1 MRIVVWWTLSI
12 PNLLHDIMLYPTTKE
27 GTLAKHAGAYKSEKR
42 RKELSRQ
49 KKREEKLQRR
59 LHKGLD
65 SQPVAEQELAHN
77 EVPQDENTSGHA

>member
-1 MRIVVWWTLSI
+1 M
-12 PNLLHDIMLYPTTKE
+12 
-27 GTLAKHAGAYKSEKR
+27 AKHAGAYKSEKR

-65 SQPVAEQELAHN
+65 TKTESEQEPTSN
-77 EVPQDENTSGHA
+77 EVPHDENTSDNA

>member
-1 MRIVVWWTLSI
+1 MVYGTLSI
-12 PNLLHDIMLYPTTKE
+12 PILLHDIMFYPTTKE

-42 RKELSRQ
+42 RKEVSRQ

-65 SQPVAEQELAHN
+65 TKPEGEQGLTQN
-77 EVPQDENTSGHA
+77 EVSQDEKASGSA

>member
-1 MRIVVWWTLSI
+1 
-12 PNLLHDIMLYPTTKE
+12 
-27 GTLAKHAGAYKSEKR
+27 LAKHAAAYKSEKR

-65 SQPVAEQELAHN
+65 TKPEGEQEMTHN
-77 EVPQDENTSGHA
+77 EVSQDKKANSSA

>member
-1 MRIVVWWTLSI
+1 MMINEILSI
-12 PNLLHDIMLYPTTKE
+12 PNLLHDIMFYPTTKE
-27 GTLAKHAGAYKSEKR
+27 GTLAKHSGAYKSEKR

-65 SQPVAEQELAHN
+65 TKQEVEQDVTHN
-77 EVPQDENTSGHA
+77 QVSQDEKASGSA

>member
-1 MRIVVWWTLSI
+1 MFYS
-12 PNLLHDIMLYPTTKE
+12 TTKE

-65 SQPVAEQELAHN
+65 TKPEPAAEQELALS
-77 EVPQDENTSGHA
+77 EVPQDEKESGSA